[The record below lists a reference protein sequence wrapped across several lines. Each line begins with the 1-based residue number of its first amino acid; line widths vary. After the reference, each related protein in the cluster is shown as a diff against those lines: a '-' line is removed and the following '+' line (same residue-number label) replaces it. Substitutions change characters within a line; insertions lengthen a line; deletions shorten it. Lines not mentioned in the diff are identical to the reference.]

1 VATIV
6 YIDGFN
12 LYYRAL
18 KGSPRKWLDLSAL
31 VDRVLGEQV
40 VMVRYFTA
48 RVSAMPHDPQAP
60 ARQQALLRVLDA
72 DPRIRI
78 HYGQFRPR
86 EKVGE
91 LVKPPPKRLTIATI
105 RTFEEKGSDVN
116 LAAYALAD
124 AYEGRADKVVLL
136 TNDSDLATPAQ
147 LLRDRGTTVGVIIPK
162 KGLKPNT
169 VPADFYKTLRPG
181 DLVASHLPDP
191 AKDRTGRPVSKP
203 AGW

>member
-18 KGSPRKWLDLSAL
+18 KGSPHKWLDLPAL

-40 VMVRYFTA
+40 TLVRYFTA

-60 ARQQALLRVLDA
+60 ARQQALLRVLEA

-78 HYGQFRPR
+78 HYGQFKMR

-91 LVKPPPKRLTIATI
+91 LIKPPPKRLTIATI

-162 KGLKPNT
+162 KGLRSNT

-181 DLVASHLPDP
+181 DLAASHLPDP
-191 AKDRTGRPVSKP
+191 ARDRAGRPVSKP
-203 AGW
+203 VGW